1 MTAPIVPG
9 SSGSRSRPKID
20 VRQLWSGGVATAIV
34 AGLVALVGVLVCRWL
49 FGVPILA
56 PKRDGAYGDAHTT
69 GFVLAA
75 AGAALVAT
83 ALAHL
88 LLVSTP
94 RPLVFFWWIVGLA
107 TVVVVLYPF
116 STAAP
121 LAGKVATAAVDLVIG
136 IVIGSLVSGIAER
149 STRVRQAGED
159 TLSYTRGSS
168 SRSQAYDGRD
178 PLLYVRTSRGPTREA
193 ESACA
198 GTRGWHDAGRT
209 LMRPGSSLSVSG
221 SGAWPPWPG
230 WRELAHGSHW

>member
-1 MTAPIVPG
+1 M
-9 SSGSRSRPKID
+9 RPEP
-20 VRQLWSGGVATAIV
+20 RA
-34 AGLVALVGVLVCRWL
+34 
-49 FGVPILA
+49 
-56 PKRDGAYGDAHTT
+56 
-69 GFVLAA
+69 
-75 AGAALVAT
+75 

-94 RPLVFFWWIVGLA
+94 RPLVFFRWIVGLA

-159 TLSYTRGSS
+159 TVSYTRGSS

-178 PLLYVRTSRGPTREA
+178 PLLCIRTSRGRTRE
-193 ESACA
+193 
-198 GTRGWHDAGRT
+198 
-209 LMRPGSSLSVSG
+209 
-221 SGAWPPWPG
+221 
-230 WRELAHGSHW
+230 